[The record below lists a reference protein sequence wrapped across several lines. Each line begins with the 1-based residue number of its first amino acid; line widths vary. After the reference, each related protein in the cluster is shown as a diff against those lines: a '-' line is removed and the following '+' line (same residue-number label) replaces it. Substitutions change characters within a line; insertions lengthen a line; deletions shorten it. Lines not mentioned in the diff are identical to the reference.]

1 MFRTTFIAV
10 TGSVG
15 KTSCKDL
22 IAEVLEVRYR
32 VVRTRGSRNHYSGI
46 ARTIFA
52 VRPWHRFAVIE
63 VGLDRPGQMVSFA
76 RAIEPDIA
84 VWVSVARTHTMNFRT
99 LDVTAREK
107 AKLVEGLRPGGLGVL
122 NDDNAFIA
130 GYVPPPGVRVIRYGA
145 SERSA
150 MVPSE
155 LSSRW
160 PERLSLN
167 VRSDGEDAFRLHTR
181 FVGEHWTGS
190 ILPALVVARECG
202 VPLNEAAA
210 AIEKYETVPRRMSPV
225 ILPNGATILRD
236 ENNGSVDTLAAALK
250 VLEDATAL
258 RKILVMTDVSDSP
271 EKPRRRVRDIGRA
284 AARVAD
290 AAIFLG
296 EHSEYGL
303 KGAIAGGMREDQVW
317 NFYNIEDAARHLRSE
332 LRNGDLVLLRGR
344 QVDHTARMALSFT
357 QNVTCWR
364 NRCTKR
370 VHCDECPQLNEGGL
384 MRLVRRGRY
393 QR

>member
-1 MFRTTFIAV
+1 MVRTTFIAV

-22 IAEVLEVRYR
+22 IAQVLGVRYR

-46 ARTIFA
+46 AYTIFS

-76 RAIEPDIA
+76 SAIEPDIA
-84 VWVSVARTHTMNFRT
+84 VWVSVARTHTMNFKS

-107 AKLVEGLRPGGLGVL
+107 SKLVEGLRPGGFGVL

-130 GYVPPPGVRVIRYGA
+130 DYVPPPGVRVIRYG
-145 SERSA
+145 STERSA
-150 MVPSE
+150 MVPSDV
-155 LSSRW
+155 SSRW

-167 VRSDGEDAFRLHTR
+167 VQPAGEEAFRLQTR

-202 VPLNEAAA
+202 VPLKEAAA
-210 AIEKYETVPRRMSPV
+210 AIEKYETIPRRMSPV
-225 ILPNGATILRD
+225 VLPNGATILRD

-271 EKPRRRVRDIGRA
+271 EKPRKRVRDIGRA
-284 AARVAD
+284 AAGVAD

-296 EHSEYGL
+296 EHSEYGK
-303 KGAIAGGMREDQVW
+303 KGAIASGMREDQVW

-332 LRNGDLVLLRGR
+332 VRSGDLVLLRGR
-344 QVDHTARMALSFT
+344 RADHTARMALSFT
-357 QNVTCWR
+357 HEVTCWR
-364 NRCTKR
+364 NRCTKGM
-370 VHCDECPQLNEGGL
+370 HCDECPQLSEGRL
-384 MRLVRRGRY
+384 MRLVRR
-393 QR
+393 